1 MVQDFEY
8 GFMEPSRVTPG
19 RCTLRQAM
27 QFITDHNSDPEKW
40 TRQKIA
46 EEYKLKEENVG
57 ELVHGR
63 SMIRT
68 PEYLGASRRDKV
80 DAFLFKAAPLY
91 RSDEQITCIGFG
103 FTLQHCTVGLF
114 ISY

>member
-63 SMIRT
+63 SMIRA
-68 PEYLGASRRDKV
+68 PEYLSSFRR
-80 DAFLFKAAPLY
+80 
-91 RSDEQITCIGFG
+91 EITCVGSG
-103 FTLQHCTVGLF
+103 FTLPHCTVGLF
-114 ISY
+114 ISYHSP